1 MNTKKIESILRLDDL
16 SFEKI
21 SFERIGPKNDNE
33 EDHKISV
40 RIGENSEEKVF
51 RVVLS
56 IKTFKKEEYN
66 TEISLSG
73 IFSFNQEIDND
84 EKRDFIR
91 SNAIAIMMP
100 YMRSELTLLTSQP
113 GVNPIVLP
121 PFNVQ
126 ALLKKRD

>member
-51 RVVLS
+51 RVILS

>member
-66 TEISLSG
+66 TEISLRG